1 MATELR
7 KAAESGDKEVW
18 DILIRWE
25 KLGDIYSLGEG
36 VKQDC

>member
-25 KLGDIYSLGEG
+25 NLAIFIA
-36 VKQDC
+36 